1 MAILAFPHRERK
13 DICGTIAG
21 KVFEIEVR
29 YLIIVDQ
36 QDTQFTL
43 VTPQVA

>member
-1 MAILAFPHRERK
+1 M
-13 DICGTIAG
+13 IAG

-29 YLIIVDQ
+29 HLVIVDQ
-36 QDTQFTL
+36 QDAQFTL